1 MRRRLIENT
10 QPPKCRKKGWWTIV
24 QEIDGIIVLNIFCD
38 GILKSRH
45 CIDTEKKD
53 YATWFPRGEWTVR
66 KIEWSYDV
74 KTEWQYRYYD
84 KEKVKLFMLSD
95 EDRKLLNERFGEDS
109 LCSLSYLFEIIS
121 KSEYEWARER
131 REDAEERRREKVNAV
146 MSKIPP
152 LPDDITDWF
161 YKTAVGE
168 YFAFKDED
176 TGKYVCTVCHKGAKR
191 ERYCRD
197 NGEPARNNDIVSCP
211 HCGSRIRFKTRK
223 RSVFVSEDVVA
234 VQPVDDTMSVIR
246 FCNVFGKV
254 TVRETDFHVH
264 EKIRIL
270 TGRGAYTAPH
280 KNVYY
285 RQYGHGFD
293 NKSNPSQYRIADRQY
308 MYPEGINALRGT
320 KAEMWLGLFRE
331 LALSGMMAAYD
342 DLLTCD
348 DRDMHALM
356 EMLFRGRFY
365 RLLSEESGRMTYA
378 GVYCGALNIKGTSME
393 EVFRISDRQLINRL
407 RDRNG
412 DGLMLEW
419 LQWSGR
425 THRKLTD
432 KVLGWLL
439 SNSLHPAGMSWAEP
453 HFSPEQAMNY
463 IERQRKESYRGYSV
477 REVIRQYGDY
487 MDMCRKLKK
496 DTSDEMVFRPSQ
508 LRRRHDEAVAE
519 IKEREAEITADEYSK
534 RYPDAE
540 KVLKAVAGKL
550 EYHNDR
556 YIIIVPER
564 NIDIVKEGR
573 ELHHCAGSSDRY
585 FDRIAQNETYI
596 CFLRRAEEPDKPYYT
611 IEVEPGGTI
620 RQHRGMY
627 DEEPEIEEVKPFLR
641 EWQGEIRKRMSR
653 EDHELAAASKQKR
666 EENIRE
672 LQEKNNTRVLEGL
685 MEDFMEAAGY

>member
-1 MRRRLIENT
+1 
-10 QPPKCRKKGWWTIV
+10 
-24 QEIDGIIVLNIFCD
+24 
-38 GILKSRH
+38 
-45 CIDTEKKD
+45 
-53 YATWFPRGEWTVR
+53 
-66 KIEWSYDV
+66 
-74 KTEWQYRYYD
+74 
-84 KEKVKLFMLSD
+84 
-95 EDRKLLNERFGEDS
+95 
-109 LCSLSYLFEIIS
+109 
-121 KSEYEWARER
+121 
-131 REDAEERRREKVNAV
+131 
-146 MSKIPP
+146 
-152 LPDDITDWF
+152 
-161 YKTAVGE
+161 
-168 YFAFKDED
+168 
-176 TGKYVCTVCHKGAKR
+176 
-191 ERYCRD
+191 
-197 NGEPARNNDIVSCP
+197 
-211 HCGSRIRFKTRK
+211 
-223 RSVFVSEDVVA
+223 
-234 VQPVDDTMSVIR
+234 
-246 FCNVFGKV
+246 
-254 TVRETDFHVH
+254 
-264 EKIRIL
+264 
-270 TGRGAYTAPH
+270 
-280 KNVYY
+280 
-285 RQYGHGFD
+285 
-293 NKSNPSQYRIADRQY
+293 
-308 MYPEGINALRGT
+308 
-320 KAEMWLGLFRE
+320 
-331 LALSGMMAAYD
+331 
-342 DLLTCD
+342 
-348 DRDMHALM
+348 
-356 EMLFRGRFY
+356 
-365 RLLSEESGRMTYA
+365 
-378 GVYCGALNIKGTSME
+378 
-393 EVFRISDRQLINRL
+393 
-407 RDRNG
+407 
-412 DGLMLEW
+412 MLEW

-477 REVIRQYGDY
+477 REVIRQYEDY
-487 MDMCRKLKK
+487 MDMCQKLKK